1 MYISNIIQPDDHTLT
16 QRISSN
22 HAKYRLSPCA
32 KAIGA
37 LLLVFGS
44 NLAWADNQPKLTPE
58 QALSTSQPPQ
68 TFRVNSPD
76 LDTRKTNPL
85 REDTNIAMVT
95 AHVVEIA
102 TGLPDI
108 VPSIQQ
114 SQEPM
119 PQPPEPLH
127 IDVVTIATNLV
138 ELAATMPEF
147 LEVRQELLQLNEEKS
162 ARKTNPLREDTNIT
176 MVTAHIV
183 EIATGLPDI
192 VPSIQ
197 QSQEPM
203 PQPPEPLHIDVVTIA
218 TNLVEL
224 AATMPEFLEV
234 RQELLQLNEE
244 KPAAGAVAKPAAGA
258 VAKPAA
264 GAVAKPADGAVA
276 KPAAGAVA
284 KPADGAVAKPADG
297 AVAKPADGAVA
308 KPADGAVAKPA
319 AEAVAKPADGA
330 VAKPA
335 DGAVAKP
342 AAGAVAKP
350 AAGAVAKPADGAVAK
365 PADGAVAKPA
375 AGAVA
380 KPAAGAVAKP
390 ADEAVAKPAD
400 GAVAKPA
407 DGAKPDAKA
416 KTAPS
421 RPQKK
426 APVLVSK
433 PAPIIGHNPQVG
445 SYIANQ
451 IAAQQMFITDDLQH
465 RLGETRYIDPVTGEE
480 KVSSLW
486 LNTSGAKNRFNSGN
500 DQLRTKSNRYAIQL
514 GGTVSE
520 WSSGGDDQGILGIT
534 AGLGKSTNHSHS
546 TSSHHQA
553 QGSVDGYNLGLYS
566 IWYADNQ
573 TRLGPYIDLLTQY
586 GWFNNQVKAPNVT
599 TAAHYKS
606 YLFTGAL
613 ETGYKIQLLETA
625 DTKLSIQ
632 PRAKVLWQRTSG
644 LLHKEPNA
652 ILINVEEN
660 NTVTTKLGI
669 RTVLEFDI
677 DTLSSAKNLQISP
690 SFEANWIHSR
700 ANQGVQLSRA
710 YATPQRVQDKLE
722 LASVNVSP
730 QGNNNIADLKLGI
743 EANIDS
749 NLRLWTYLGHQ
760 FGGHNYSDT
769 QATVGMNYHF

>member
-44 NLAWADNQPKLTPE
+44 AAAWADNQPKLTPE
-58 QALSTSQPPQ
+58 LALSTSQPPQ

-76 LDTRKTNPL
+76 LDARKTNPQ

-95 AHVVEIA
+95 AHIVEIA

-108 VPSIQQ
+108 VPSIQK

-147 LEVRQELLQLNEEKS
+147 LEVRQELLQLNEEK
-162 ARKTNPLREDTNIT
+162 
-176 MVTAHIV
+176 TAAGAV
-183 EIATGLPDI
+183 AKPADGA
-192 VPSIQ
+192 V
-197 QSQEPM
+197 
-203 PQPPEPLHIDVVTIA
+203 A
-218 TNLVEL
+218 
-224 AATMPEFLEV
+224 
-234 RQELLQLNEE
+234 
-244 KPAAGAVAKPAAGA
+244 KPAAGAVAKPADGAVAKPADGAVAKPAAGA

-284 KPADGAVAKPADG
+284 KPADGAVAKPAD
-297 AVAKPADGAVA
+297 
-308 KPADGAVAKPA
+308 
-319 AEAVAKPADGA
+319 EAVAKP
-330 VAKPA
+330 
-335 DGAVAKP
+335 
-342 AAGAVAKP
+342 
-350 AAGAVAKPADGAVAK
+350 
-365 PADGAVAKPA
+365 
-375 AGAVA
+375 
-380 KPAAGAVAKP
+380 
-390 ADEAVAKPAD
+390 EA

-451 IAAQQMFITDDLQH
+451 IAAQQMFITDDLQY
-465 RLGETRYIDPVTGEE
+465 RFGETRYIDPVTGEE

-573 TRLGPYIDLLTQY
+573 TQLGPYIDLLTQY

-710 YATPQRVQDKLE
+710 YTTPQRVQDKLE

>member
-44 NLAWADNQPKLTPE
+44 NLAWAD
-58 QALSTSQPPQ
+58 
-68 TFRVNSPD
+68 V
-76 LDTRKTNPL
+76 DTVKKTN
-85 REDTNIAMVT
+85 
-95 AHVVEIA
+95 
-102 TGLPDI
+102 
-108 VPSIQQ
+108 IQQ
-114 SQEPM
+114 SVEYKEDIKKLQQVREMWQHRQYLINDLLEVKKKKHQLQSPYQVRMEDLPEEVKQKLKPLEEQEEYLDRQSEQHWHNLQQLEQNIQQDKPHLWNVL
-119 PQPPEPLH
+119 QREQH
-127 IDVVTIATNLV
+127 IKYRER
-138 ELAATMPEF
+138 ELAH
-147 LEVRQELLQLNEEKS
+147 VRQQMEQPEQKLQLEKREMELVQDIDSEKNELHKIEEQWKEQEQQQ
-162 ARKTNPLREDTNIT
+162 KTGSTPEINPVAE
-176 MVTAHIV
+176 
-183 EIATGLPDI
+183 
-192 VPSIQ
+192 
-197 QSQEPM
+197 
-203 PQPPEPLHIDVVTIA
+203 
-218 TNLVEL
+218 
-224 AATMPEFLEV
+224 AATD
-234 RQELLQLNEE
+234 
-244 KPAAGAVAKPAAGA
+244 KPAAGAVAKPAAEAVAKPAAGA

-284 KPADGAVAKPADG
+284 KPADGAVAKPA
-297 AVAKPADGAVA
+297 A
-308 KPADGAVAKPA
+308 
-319 AEAVAKPADGA
+319 GA

-350 AAGAVAKPADGAVAK
+350 AAGAVAKPA
-365 PADGAVAKPA
+365 

-380 KPAAGAVAKP
+380 KPAAEAVAKP
-390 ADEAVAKPAD
+390 AAGAVAKPAD

>member
-44 NLAWADNQPKLTPE
+44 NLAWAD
-58 QALSTSQPPQ
+58 
-68 TFRVNSPD
+68 V
-76 LDTRKTNPL
+76 DTVKKTN
-85 REDTNIAMVT
+85 
-95 AHVVEIA
+95 
-102 TGLPDI
+102 
-108 VPSIQQ
+108 IQQ
-114 SQEPM
+114 SVEYKEDIKKLQQVREMWQHRQYLINDLLEVKKKKHQLQSPYQVRMEDLPEEVKQKLKPLEEQEEYLDRQSEQHWHNLQQLEQNIQQNKPHLWNVL
-119 PQPPEPLH
+119 QREQH
-127 IDVVTIATNLV
+127 IEYRER
-138 ELAATMPEF
+138 ELAH
-147 LEVRQELLQLNEEKS
+147 VRQQMEQPEQKLQLEKREMELVQDIDSKKNELHKIEEQWKEQEQQQETGS
-162 ARKTNPLREDTNIT
+162 TPEINPVAE
-176 MVTAHIV
+176 
-183 EIATGLPDI
+183 
-192 VPSIQ
+192 
-197 QSQEPM
+197 
-203 PQPPEPLHIDVVTIA
+203 
-218 TNLVEL
+218 
-224 AATMPEFLEV
+224 AATD
-234 RQELLQLNEE
+234 
-244 KPAAGAVAKPAAGA
+244 
-258 VAKPAA
+258 KPAA

-276 KPAAGAVA
+276 KPV
-284 KPADGAVAKPADG
+284 
-297 AVAKPADGAVA
+297 
-308 KPADGAVAKPA
+308 
-319 AEAVAKPADGA
+319 AEAATD
-330 VAKPA
+330 KPA

-365 PADGAVAKPA
+365 PAA
-375 AGAVA
+375 
-380 KPAAGAVAKP
+380 
-390 ADEAVAKPAD
+390 E
-400 GAVAKPA
+400 AVAKPA

-500 DQLRTKSNRYAIQL
+500 NQLRTKSNRYAIQL

>member
-44 NLAWADNQPKLTPE
+44 AAAWADNQPKLTPE
-58 QALSTSQPPQ
+58 LALSTSQPPQ

-76 LDTRKTNPL
+76 LDARKTNPQ

-95 AHVVEIA
+95 AHIVEIA

-108 VPSIQQ
+108 VPSIQK

-147 LEVRQELLQLNEEKS
+147 LEVRQELLQLNEEKT
-162 ARKTNPLREDTNIT
+162 ARETNPQREDTNIA

-197 QSQEPM
+197 KSQEPT

-244 KPAAGAVAKPAAGA
+244 KSAAGAVAKPADE
-258 VAKPAA
+258 
-264 GAVAKPADGAVA
+264 AVAKPADGAVA

-284 KPADGAVAKPADG
+284 KPADGAVAKPADE
-297 AVAKPADGAVA
+297 
-308 KPADGAVAKPA
+308 AVAKPA
-319 AEAVAKPADGA
+319 A
-330 VAKPA
+330 
-335 DGAVAKP
+335 GAVAKP

-375 AGAVA
+375 DE
-380 KPAAGAVAKP
+380 AVAKP
-390 ADEAVAKPAD
+390 ADEAVAKPEA

-451 IAAQQMFITDDLQH
+451 IAAQQMFITDDLQY
-465 RLGETRYIDPVTGEE
+465 RFGETRYIDPVTGEE

-573 TRLGPYIDLLTQY
+573 TQLGPYIDLLTQY

-710 YATPQRVQDKLE
+710 YTTPQRVQDKLE

>member
-1 MYISNIIQPDDHTLT
+1 M
-16 QRISSN
+16 
-22 HAKYRLSPCA
+22 
-32 KAIGA
+32 
-37 LLLVFGS
+37 
-44 NLAWADNQPKLTPE
+44 
-58 QALSTSQPPQ
+58 
-68 TFRVNSPD
+68 
-76 LDTRKTNPL
+76 
-85 REDTNIAMVT
+85 
-95 AHVVEIA
+95 
-102 TGLPDI
+102 
-108 VPSIQQ
+108 
-114 SQEPM
+114 
-119 PQPPEPLH
+119 
-127 IDVVTIATNLV
+127 
-138 ELAATMPEF
+138 
-147 LEVRQELLQLNEEKS
+147 
-162 ARKTNPLREDTNIT
+162 
-176 MVTAHIV
+176 
-183 EIATGLPDI
+183 
-192 VPSIQ
+192 
-197 QSQEPM
+197 
-203 PQPPEPLHIDVVTIA
+203 
-218 TNLVEL
+218 
-224 AATMPEFLEV
+224 
-234 RQELLQLNEE
+234 
-244 KPAAGAVAKPAAGA
+244 
-258 VAKPAA
+258 AKPAA

-276 KPAAGAVA
+276 KPAA
-284 KPADGAVAKPADG
+284 GAVAKPADG

>member
-44 NLAWADNQPKLTPE
+44 AAAWADNQPKLTPE
-58 QALSTSQPPQ
+58 LALSTSQPPQ

-76 LDTRKTNPL
+76 LDARKTNPQ

-95 AHVVEIA
+95 AHIVEIA

-108 VPSIQQ
+108 VPSIQK

-162 ARKTNPLREDTNIT
+162 A
-176 MVTAHIV
+176 
-183 EIATGLPDI
+183 
-192 VPSIQ
+192 
-197 QSQEPM
+197 
-203 PQPPEPLHIDVVTIA
+203 
-218 TNLVEL
+218 
-224 AATMPEFLEV
+224 
-234 RQELLQLNEE
+234 
-244 KPAAGAVAKPAAGA
+244 AGAVAKPADGA

-264 GAVAKPADGAVA
+264 GAVAKPADGAVAKPADEAVAKPAAGAVAKPAAGAVA

-308 KPADGAVAKPA
+308 KPAD
-319 AEAVAKPADGA
+319 EAVAKP
-330 VAKPA
+330 
-335 DGAVAKP
+335 
-342 AAGAVAKP
+342 
-350 AAGAVAKPADGAVAK
+350 
-365 PADGAVAKPA
+365 
-375 AGAVA
+375 
-380 KPAAGAVAKP
+380 
-390 ADEAVAKPAD
+390 EA

-451 IAAQQMFITDDLQH
+451 IAAQQMFITDDLQY
-465 RLGETRYIDPVTGEE
+465 RFGETRYIDPVTGEE

-573 TRLGPYIDLLTQY
+573 TQLGPYIDLLTQY

-710 YATPQRVQDKLE
+710 YTTPQRVQDKLE

>member
-44 NLAWADNQPKLTPE
+44 AAAWADNQPKLTPE
-58 QALSTSQPPQ
+58 LALSTSQPPQ

-76 LDTRKTNPL
+76 LDARKTNPQ

-95 AHVVEIA
+95 AHIVEIA

-108 VPSIQQ
+108 VPSIQK

-147 LEVRQELLQLNEEKS
+147 LEVRQELLQLNEEKT
-162 ARKTNPLREDTNIT
+162 ARETNPQREDTNIA

-197 QSQEPM
+197 KSQEPT

-244 KPAAGAVAKPAAGA
+244 KS
-258 VAKPAA
+258 AA

-284 KPADGAVAKPADG
+284 KPADGAVAKPADE
-297 AVAKPADGAVA
+297 AVAKPAA
-308 KPADGAVAKPA
+308 GAVAKPA
-319 AEAVAKPADGA
+319 AEAVAKPAA
-330 VAKPA
+330 
-335 DGAVAKP
+335 
-342 AAGAVAKP
+342 
-350 AAGAVAKPADGAVAK
+350 
-365 PADGAVAKPA
+365 
-375 AGAVA
+375 
-380 KPAAGAVAKP
+380 
-390 ADEAVAKPAD
+390 

-451 IAAQQMFITDDLQH
+451 IAAQQMFITDDLQY
-465 RLGETRYIDPVTGEE
+465 RFGETRYIDPVTGEE

-573 TRLGPYIDLLTQY
+573 TQLGPYIDLLTQY

-710 YATPQRVQDKLE
+710 YTTPQRVQDKLE

>member
-1 MYISNIIQPDDHTLT
+1 M
-16 QRISSN
+16 
-22 HAKYRLSPCA
+22 
-32 KAIGA
+32 
-37 LLLVFGS
+37 
-44 NLAWADNQPKLTPE
+44 
-58 QALSTSQPPQ
+58 
-68 TFRVNSPD
+68 
-76 LDTRKTNPL
+76 
-85 REDTNIAMVT
+85 
-95 AHVVEIA
+95 
-102 TGLPDI
+102 
-108 VPSIQQ
+108 
-114 SQEPM
+114 
-119 PQPPEPLH
+119 
-127 IDVVTIATNLV
+127 
-138 ELAATMPEF
+138 
-147 LEVRQELLQLNEEKS
+147 
-162 ARKTNPLREDTNIT
+162 
-176 MVTAHIV
+176 
-183 EIATGLPDI
+183 
-192 VPSIQ
+192 
-197 QSQEPM
+197 
-203 PQPPEPLHIDVVTIA
+203 
-218 TNLVEL
+218 
-224 AATMPEFLEV
+224 
-234 RQELLQLNEE
+234 
-244 KPAAGAVAKPAAGA
+244 
-258 VAKPAA
+258 
-264 GAVAKPADGAVA
+264 AKPAD
-276 KPAAGAVA
+276 
-284 KPADGAVAKPADG
+284 
-297 AVAKPADGAVA
+297 
-308 KPADGAVAKPA
+308 
-319 AEAVAKPADGA
+319 E
-330 VAKPA
+330 
-335 DGAVAKP
+335 
-342 AAGAVAKP
+342 AVAKP

-380 KPAAGAVAKP
+380 KPADEAVAKPADGAVAKP

-400 GAVAKPA
+400 EAVAKPAAGAVAKPAAGAVAKPAAGAVAKPAAGAVAKPA

-480 KVSSLW
+480 KGSSLW

>member
-1 MYISNIIQPDDHTLT
+1 MYISNIIRSENRMSTPQLINSHLLPH
-16 QRISSN
+16 RITS
-22 HAKYRLSPCA
+22 CA
-32 KAIGA
+32 KAISA
-37 LLLVFGS
+37 LLLVLGSTPVWANDDNDEETIVIPS
-44 NLAWADNQPKLTPE
+44 NLTPFTPMTD
-58 QALSTSQPPQ
+58 APP
-68 TFRVNSPD
+68 P
-76 LDTRKTNPL
+76 PL
-85 REDTNIAMVT
+85 IPGQFIPR
-95 AHVVEIA
+95 
-102 TGLPDI
+102 
-108 VPSIQQ
+108 
-114 SQEPM
+114 
-119 PQPPEPLH
+119 PQPGPSVFVNEPDGTHLSQQDPDRVFH
-127 IDVVTIATNLV
+127 IAVV
-138 ELAATMPEF
+138 P
-147 LEVRQELLQLNEEKS
+147 
-162 ARKTNPLREDTNIT
+162 
-176 MVTAHIV
+176 
-183 EIATGLPDI
+183 
-192 VPSIQ
+192 
-197 QSQEPM
+197 
-203 PQPPEPLHIDVVTIA
+203 
-218 TNLVEL
+218 
-224 AATMPEFLEV
+224 
-234 RQELLQLNEE
+234 
-244 KPAAGAVAKPAAGA
+244 
-258 VAKPAA
+258 
-264 GAVAKPADGAVA
+264 KPADGAVA
-276 KPAAGAVA
+276 KPAAE
-284 KPADGAVAKPADG
+284 
-297 AVAKPADGAVA
+297 AVA

-335 DGAVAKP
+335 AE
-342 AAGAVAKP
+342 
-350 AAGAVAKPADGAVAK
+350 AVAK

-375 AGAVA
+375 A
-380 KPAAGAVAKP
+380 
-390 ADEAVAKPAD
+390 E
-400 GAVAKPA
+400 AVAKPA

-451 IAAQQMFITDDLQH
+451 IAAQQMFITDDLQY
-465 RLGETRYIDPVTGEE
+465 RQGETRYIDPVTGEE

-514 GGTVSE
+514 GGTLNK

-534 AGLGKSTNHSHS
+534 AGFGKSTNHSHS

-573 TRLGPYIDLLTQY
+573 TRLGPYIDLLAQY

-599 TAAHYKS
+599 TAANYKS
-606 YLFTGAL
+606 YLFTSAL

-625 DTKLSIQ
+625 DTKLSLQ
-632 PRAKVLWQRTSG
+632 PRAKVMWQRTSG

-652 ILINVEEN
+652 ILINIEEDN
-660 NTVTTKLGI
+660 AVTTKLGM
-669 RTVLEFDI
+669 RTVLELDI

-700 ANQGVQLSRA
+700 VNQGVQLSRA
-710 YATPQRVQDKLE
+710 YTTPQRVQDKIE
-722 LASVNVSP
+722 LVSVNVSP
-730 QGNNNIADLKLGI
+730 QGNSNIADLKLGI

-769 QATVGMNYHF
+769 QATIGMNYRF

>member
-44 NLAWADNQPKLTPE
+44 AAAWADNQPKLTPE
-58 QALSTSQPPQ
+58 LALSTSQPPQ

-76 LDTRKTNPL
+76 LDARKTNPQ

-95 AHVVEIA
+95 AHIVEIA

-108 VPSIQQ
+108 VPSIQK

-162 ARKTNPLREDTNIT
+162 A
-176 MVTAHIV
+176 
-183 EIATGLPDI
+183 
-192 VPSIQ
+192 
-197 QSQEPM
+197 
-203 PQPPEPLHIDVVTIA
+203 
-218 TNLVEL
+218 
-224 AATMPEFLEV
+224 
-234 RQELLQLNEE
+234 
-244 KPAAGAVAKPAAGA
+244 
-258 VAKPAA
+258 
-264 GAVAKPADGAVA
+264 
-276 KPAAGAVA
+276 AGAVA

-308 KPADGAVAKPA
+308 KPAD
-319 AEAVAKPADGA
+319 E
-330 VAKPA
+330 
-335 DGAVAKP
+335 
-342 AAGAVAKP
+342 
-350 AAGAVAKPADGAVAK
+350 
-365 PADGAVAKPA
+365 
-375 AGAVA
+375 
-380 KPAAGAVAKP
+380 AVAKP
-390 ADEAVAKPAD
+390 ADEAVAKPEA

-451 IAAQQMFITDDLQH
+451 IAAQQMFITDDLQY
-465 RLGETRYIDPVTGEE
+465 RFGETRYIDPVTGEE

-573 TRLGPYIDLLTQY
+573 TQLGPYIDLLTQY

-710 YATPQRVQDKLE
+710 YTTPQRVQDKLE

>member
-1 MYISNIIQPDDHTLT
+1 
-16 QRISSN
+16 
-22 HAKYRLSPCA
+22 
-32 KAIGA
+32 
-37 LLLVFGS
+37 
-44 NLAWADNQPKLTPE
+44 
-58 QALSTSQPPQ
+58 
-68 TFRVNSPD
+68 
-76 LDTRKTNPL
+76 
-85 REDTNIAMVT
+85 MVT
-95 AHVVEIA
+95 AHIVEIA

-108 VPSIQQ
+108 VPSIQK
-114 SQEPM
+114 SQEPT

-162 ARKTNPLREDTNIT
+162 A
-176 MVTAHIV
+176 A
-183 EIATGLPDI
+183 
-192 VPSIQ
+192 
-197 QSQEPM
+197 
-203 PQPPEPLHIDVVTIA
+203 
-218 TNLVEL
+218 
-224 AATMPEFLEV
+224 
-234 RQELLQLNEE
+234 
-244 KPAAGAVAKPAAGA
+244 
-258 VAKPAA
+258 
-264 GAVAKPADGAVA
+264 
-276 KPAAGAVA
+276 
-284 KPADGAVAKPADG
+284 
-297 AVAKPADGAVA
+297 
-308 KPADGAVAKPA
+308 
-319 AEAVAKPADGA
+319 
-330 VAKPA
+330 
-335 DGAVAKP
+335 
-342 AAGAVAKP
+342 
-350 AAGAVAKPADGAVAK
+350 
-365 PADGAVAKPA
+365 
-375 AGAVA
+375 
-380 KPAAGAVAKP
+380 
-390 ADEAVAKPAD
+390 

-451 IAAQQMFITDDLQH
+451 IAAQQMFITDDLQY
-465 RLGETRYIDPVTGEE
+465 RFGETRYIDPVTGEE

-573 TRLGPYIDLLTQY
+573 TQLGPYIDLLTQY

-710 YATPQRVQDKLE
+710 YTTPQRVQDKLE